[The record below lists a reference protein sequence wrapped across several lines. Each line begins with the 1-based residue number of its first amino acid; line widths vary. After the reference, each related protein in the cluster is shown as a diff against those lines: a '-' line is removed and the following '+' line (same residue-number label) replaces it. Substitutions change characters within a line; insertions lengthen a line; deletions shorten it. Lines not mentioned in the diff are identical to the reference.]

1 MYLRIKC
8 QRSILEFQ
16 IKGGTGFKDYG
27 KKQARIA
34 QTSQPASMFM
44 LSLKA
49 KLLHHL
55 QGLF

>member
-16 IKGGTGFKDYG
+16 IIGGTGFKDYG

-34 QTSQPASMFM
+34 QTSQPASMLM

-55 QGLF
+55 